1 MRVVK
6 IKLLT
11 EMREGEY
18 CNLIIDG
25 NAVSRKVYKNKDGLF
40 IKDRG
45 KIYYE
50 RALTLGEEVSI
61 LWILAK

>member
-25 NAVSRKVYKNKDGLF
+25 SSVSRKVYKSKDGLY

-50 RALTLGEEVSI
+50 RALKLGEDVNI
-61 LWILAK
+61 LWIS